1 MLSSGTIL
9 QNRYRVIRELG
20 HGGMG
25 TVYEALDQRVN
36 CIVALKETLAGNS
49 DEARRAFEREASLL
63 GNLRHSALPKVMDYF
78 SEDDGDFLIME
89 FIPGYDLAELLDL
102 RGNPF
107 PQAQAMRWA
116 DELLKVLEYLHGQ
129 NPPILHRDIKP
140 SNLKLTKQ
148 GEIFLLDFG
157 LAKGSLGQMPTLAT
171 SRSVRGYTPVYASL
185 EQIHGHGTDA
195 RSDLYSL
202 GATLYHLLTGVAPID
217 APTRF
222 HAVEDDQPDPL
233 QPIEKLN
240 PQASANVAEVIHRAM
255 AVSRKQR
262 PVSAAE
268 MRKALRNAVE
278 EDERGAAEGEY
289 RRAEAKHQQREDE
302 RRGAAKEAETRKL
315 EEARQREEEAARRAE
330 EERHQ
335 TEEQE
340 RQSREEEE
348 RQRREVAEDA
358 ARRAAAAEERRKDEE
373 RKRQEAEEQQR
384 SRAEAAEAG
393 ERRKQAEEQARR
405 EAKEKATREVE
416 AERMRAEEEEHL
428 RTEEVRRA
436 EEARIAEETSRAGAA
451 AKQPASIRTI
461 PAPYV
466 PARVPLPDDLE
477 QSRDK
482 DEGDARRDETRR
494 EREAQEVKRQR
505 AADAKRSTSWILTK
519 RLMAVAALL
528 VLVLVVGVIVVWW
541 WASHRGPTGMAYVP
555 GGEFVMGRDDGDEY
569 ERPAHKVTVKPF
581 FIDLYEVTRE
591 DYKKCLDAQKCPLPQ
606 GWTNGSYPEGTAR
619 QPVTGVTW
627 DAANAYAQ
635 WAGKR
640 LPTEEEWEFA
650 ARGTDGRRY
659 PWGND
664 WKQGFANANGASSGL
679 ADVGTYKGES
689 PYGAFDL
696 AGNAWEWTGSKMV
709 PYPGGV
715 LSAKIKLSDDLKVIR
730 GGTYESNDSQV
741 TTTYRRP
748 YLANGENDYSKLGF
762 RCVKDVQ

>member
-1 MLSSGTIL
+1 MLSPNTIL
-9 QNRYRVIRELG
+9 QNRYRVVRELG

-36 CIVALKETLAGNS
+36 CIVALKETIAGDN

-78 SEDDGDFLIME
+78 SEDEGDFLIME

-129 NPPILHRDIKP
+129 QPPILHRDIKP

-157 LAKGSLGQMPTLAT
+157 LAKGSLGQMPTMAT

-202 GATLYHLLTGVAPID
+202 GATLYHLLTGIAPID

-222 HAVEDDQPDPL
+222 HAVEDDQLDPL
-233 QPIEKLN
+233 QLIQELN
-240 PQASANVAEVIHRAM
+240 SQASPNVAAVIHQAM
-255 AVSRKQR
+255 AISRKHR
-262 PVSAAE
+262 PISAAE
-268 MRKALRNAVE
+268 MRKALRNAAE

-289 RRAEAKHQQREDE
+289 RRAEAKRQQREDE
-302 RRGAAKEAETRKL
+302 RREAAEEAETRKL
-315 EEARQREEEAARRAE
+315 EEARRREEEAARRAE
-330 EERHQ
+330 EERQ
-335 TEEQE
+335 QREEQE
-340 RQSREEEE
+340 RRE
-348 RQRREVAEDA
+348 
-358 ARRAAAAEERRKDEE
+358 DEE
-373 RKRQEAEEQQR
+373 RKRQEAEAQQR
-384 SRAEAAEAG
+384 QRAEAAEAG
-393 ERRKQAEEQARR
+393 ERRTQAEEQARH
-405 EAKEKATREVE
+405 EAKEKARRE
-416 AERMRAEEEEHL
+416 AEAAERIRAEEAEHL
-428 RTEEVRRA
+428 RAEEVRRV
-436 EEARIAEETSRAGAA
+436 EEARIAEEASRAGAA
-451 AKQPASIRTI
+451 AKQPTPIKTI

-466 PARVPLPDDLE
+466 PARVPVPDNLD
-477 QSRDK
+477 QSPQK
-482 DEGDARRDETRR
+482 DEDDARRDEARR
-494 EREAQEVKRQR
+494 ELEAQEVEGQR
-505 AADAKRSTSWILTK
+505 GAEAKRSTSWTLNQ
-519 RLMAVAALL
+519 RLMAVAALV
-528 VLVLVVGVIVVWW
+528 VLAVGVTVVWW
-541 WASHRGPTGMAYVP
+541 WASHRSPTGMVYVP

-591 DYKKCLDAQKCPLPQ
+591 DYQKCLDAQKCPLPQ
-606 GWTNGSYPEGTAR
+606 GWTWTISNSTAR
-619 QPVTGVTW
+619 CPVTGVTW
-627 DAANAYAQ
+627 DGANAYAQ

-664 WKQGFANANGASSGL
+664 WKEGLANANGASNGV
-679 ADVGTYKGES
+679 ANVGTYKGQS
-689 PYGAFDL
+689 PYGAFDM
-696 AGNAWEWTGSKMV
+696 AGNVWEWTANKMV
-709 PYPGGV
+709 PYPGGTLPIGV
-715 LSAKIKLSDDLKVIR
+715 SDDVKVIR
-730 GGTYESNDSQV
+730 GGYYLSNSNQV
-741 TTTYRRP
+741 ATTLRRGWS
-748 YLANGENDYSKLGF
+748 AQGEDDYSNTGF
-762 RCVKDVQ
+762 RCVKDLK